1 MFINFYSLLILEMGM
16 FKKNLMFKLVF
27 VYDVQRCKQWIECV
41 VFEIFKFESFN
52 PYICVYVWF
61 DFLTIDHCSMV
72 AVNLCIRINTGTY
85 TSMMSACNLV
95 RDTWHY
101 RNLLQNSFRT

>member
-1 MFINFYSLLILEMGM
+1 MFINFYSLLILEMVM

-61 DFLTIDHCSMV
+61 DFLTIDHCSISCQFVHQDQYWYLYQYDVCM
-72 AVNLCIRINTGTY
+72 
-85 TSMMSACNLV
+85 
-95 RDTWHY
+95 
-101 RNLLQNSFRT
+101 